1 MQKSL
6 LKSEA
11 EAVKAL
17 ESQYKRALSD
27 INRKVKD
34 FQAEIDLLDAAM
46 NQDGLD
52 DATRALL
59 QSQRRSKIYQKQYQ
73 EALKG
78 QISGIL
84 DKMQGDNYSTI
95 EAHKWHILT
104 IHTVQPMQPL
114 LNPLFRTLTRML
126 KRCGINTRASLR
138 LQMRTTQAGR
148 RFIRLVRTM
157 LH

>member
-1 MQKSL
+1 MNKWQIEVQKSL

-34 FQAEIDLLDAAM
+34 FQAETDLLDAAM

-52 DATRALL
+52 DATMALL

-84 DKMQGDNYSTI
+84 DKMQGTTT
-95 EAHKWHILT
+95 A
-104 IHTVQPMQPL
+104 PL
-114 LNPLFRTLTRML
+114 KAT
-126 KRCGINTRASLR
+126 
-138 LQMRTTQAGR
+138 
-148 RFIRLVRTM
+148 
-157 LH
+157 